1 MRGDVLKN
9 IKKLV
14 FISLLVSIA
23 LIIYIVEAQLPLLL
37 PGIPGIKL
45 GLSNSISLF
54 ALLTL
59 GGKEALLI
67 MFLRT
72 ILGSFLGGSMSS
84 FFYSVAG
91 GLFSN
96 IIMIFLYNK
105 FKDKLSL
112 WSISIIGA
120 LFHNIGQLLVAS
132 IIIQDLRIYMYLPI
146 LMLSGIITGYFI
158 GILTNLLY
166 KHTSKVALVKN
177 LKNLK

>member
-1 MRGDVLKN
+1 
-9 IKKLV
+9 
-14 FISLLVSIA
+14 
-23 LIIYIVEAQLPLLL
+23 
-37 PGIPGIKL
+37 
-45 GLSNSISLF
+45 
-54 ALLTL
+54 
-59 GGKEALLI
+59 
-67 MFLRT
+67 
-72 ILGSFLGGSMSS
+72 MSS

-166 KHTSKVALVKN
+166 KHTSKVPLVKN